1 MVDEY
6 IGVRV
11 VSPQCHLLLKFEPL
25 FHPKSVEMSVVVESD
40 FFIGLFIGIEQVD
53 VLTSV

>member
-11 VSPQCHLLLKFEPL
+11 VSPQCHLVLKFEPV